1 MLPPSASPRRNP
13 HPTRPADVLCASSC
27 HRLHWPALGDR
38 PCGQH
43 TRRPAAAGSVGT
55 GRRATVLGVL
65 AQPPPG
71 LSGSWRL
78 GSPRPRIGPGPV
90 RGESAEGTPPSKIQR
105 EALAGK
111 HKGEMEPRI
120 FNLPRVEQNQ
130 RETETGGL
138 DGKRLSRSTT
148 RKRNERGG
156 AAGKRKQEKCGR
168 SQDARGETR
177 AAAQGTAVPIWERE
191 TDGSQTQVS
200 RMGEDGPSR
209 LARLPGALLGFPNP
223 AEPEP
228 QGRVS
233 SPSSGGGRWGGR
245 ALREAPPGGW
255 GEMTGSHLSSAGM
268 LVRGGG
274 RGGRMEGGKDGGTDG
289 GMQMTTEMGQSPDK
303 LQVDPKGCLGC
314 LARSGR
320 GGVWNL

>member
-1 MLPPSASPRRNP
+1 MERNPPKGPHSYVRFGDHSTSGLPGTPRLLSKPSKSKGSGKKGSPDVICTLLQRVTGQDDARPVLPRCSVQLGHPPATPWRCPLSTLLKNAAPQCQPTQESSPHQPSRRLVCLLLPPPSLACSGRQAMRTA
-13 HPTRPADVLCASSC
+13 HKETSSC
-27 HRLHWPALGDR
+27 W
-38 PCGQH
+38 Q
-43 TRRPAAAGSVGT
+43 RRT

-78 GSPRPRIGPGPV
+78 GSPRPSIGPGPV

-156 AAGKRKQEKCGR
+156 AAGKRKQGDLWPQPGR
-168 SQDARGETR
+168 TWGDQSCSAGHSGTNLGKGNGWVANTGEQD
-177 AAAQGTAVPIWERE
+177 
-191 TDGSQTQVS
+191 
-200 RMGEDGPSR
+200 
-209 LARLPGALLGFPNP
+209 
-223 AEPEP
+223 
-228 QGRVS
+228 
-233 SPSSGGGRWGGR
+233 GGGRTQP
-245 ALREAPPGGW
+245 ASPA
-255 GEMTGSHLSSAGM
+255 S
-268 LVRGGG
+268 RG
-274 RGGRMEGGKDGGTDG
+274 
-289 GMQMTTEMGQSPDK
+289 
-303 LQVDPKGCLGC
+303 
-314 LARSGR
+314 LAWVSQPR
-320 GGVWNL
+320 